1 MPPLKVI
8 KNSLKEYALV
18 ALYMAF
24 NDGEN
29 KEEYNEKYRLYH
41 QPYIGNAKQA

>member
-24 NDGEN
+24 NGEN